1 MRKLHTELEI
11 FHQPAIR
18 NPFLLYF
25 LLVLRTFNETKVNIS
40 LRFRMQPLRNDEE
53 QRQKTNRG
61 WVTAAHW
68 KIARLLTMA
77 VLLVLLLIFITLYVS
92 GQRLCGAQKSKTYV

>member
-25 LLVLRTFNETKVNIS
+25 LLVLRTFNETKVTS
-40 LRFRMQPLRNDEE
+40 R
-53 QRQKTNRG
+53 
-61 WVTAAHW
+61 
-68 KIARLLTMA
+68 
-77 VLLVLLLIFITLYVS
+77 YVS
-92 GQRLCGAQKSKTYV
+92 ECNHCVMMKNSARRLTGGG

>member
-25 LLVLRTFNETKVNIS
+25 LLVLRTFNKTKVNIS
-40 LRFRMQPLRNDEE
+40 LRFRMQPLYWW
-53 QRQKTNRG
+53 KTATEDWQGVGNSCALEDRLFAHHGCLAGPVIDIYDAVCIRTKAMRG
-61 WVTAAHW
+61 TE
-68 KIARLLTMA
+68 R
-77 VLLVLLLIFITLYVS
+77 
-92 GQRLCGAQKSKTYV
+92 

>member
-25 LLVLRTFNETKVNIS
+25 LLVLRIDHLF
-40 LRFRMQPLRNDEE
+40 
-53 QRQKTNRG
+53 
-61 WVTAAHW
+61 AHHGCLAGPV
-68 KIARLLTMA
+68 IDIYYA
-77 VLLVLLLIFITLYVS
+77 VCF
-92 GQRLCGAQKSKTYV
+92 GA

>member
-25 LLVLRTFNETKVNIS
+25 RLVLRTFNKTKVNIS
-40 LRFRMQPLRNDEE
+40 LRFRMEPLFIDEE

-61 WVTAAHW
+61 WVRATHW
-68 KIARLLTMA
+68 KIACLLTMA
-77 VLLVLLLIFITLYVS
+77 VLLVLLLIFVTLYVS
-92 GQRLCGAQKSKTYV
+92 GQRLCGAQKGKTYV

>member
-11 FHQPAIR
+11 FHQPAIS

-40 LRFRMQPLRNDEE
+40 LRFRMKPLRNDEE

-92 GQRLCGAQKSKTYV
+92 GQRLCGAQKGKTYV

>member
-1 MRKLHTELEI
+1 MQKLHTELEI

-53 QRQKTNRG
+53 QRQTNRG

-92 GQRLCGAQKSKTYV
+92 GQRLCGPQKGKTYV

>member
-11 FHQPAIR
+11 FHQPATR

-25 LLVLRTFNETKVNIS
+25 LLVLCTFNKTKVNIS
-40 LRFRMQPLRNDEE
+40 LRFRMEPFFSDEE

-61 WVTAAHW
+61 WVRATNW
-68 KIARLLTMA
+68 KIACLLTMA
-77 VLLVLLLIFITLYVS
+77 VLLVLLLIFVTLYVS
-92 GQRLCGAQKSKTYV
+92 GQRLCGAQKGKTYV